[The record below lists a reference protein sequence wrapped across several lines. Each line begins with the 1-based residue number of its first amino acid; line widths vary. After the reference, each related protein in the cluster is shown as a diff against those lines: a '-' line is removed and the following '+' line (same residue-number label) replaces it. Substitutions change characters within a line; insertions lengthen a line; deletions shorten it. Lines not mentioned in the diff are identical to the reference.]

1 MKSKVMKAMV
11 RTTYGNPDV
20 ISIKKIK
27 RPEPTG
33 DKLLIKIHATTVNR
47 TDCAILRGKPWIM
60 RLFQG
65 LISPKKIVTGTDFSG
80 EVVAVGNEVVYFK
93 KGDRVF
99 GFKDDGLQ
107 SHAEYLVLSE
117 NQSLDHI
124 PNRMSYQSAVTA
136 LEGPH
141 YAYNF
146 IKKVDIKKGDKVLV
160 NGASGAIGSSLV
172 QLSKYL
178 EASVTAVCST
188 KNISL
193 MEELGANHIID
204 YKNKDF
210 TKSNET
216 YDYVFDAVGKSSF
229 NKCKPILKEKG
240 VYISSELGRN
250 FQNLLYALI
259 TPILGGKKVIFPVPR
274 NIKETLIFMKKIIEM
289 DQFKAVIDRIYT
301 LDEIGEAYEYVLSG
315 HKTGNV
321 IITFDEES
329 NSKI

>member
-11 RTTYGNPDV
+11 RITYGNPEV
-20 ISIKKIK
+20 ISIKKID

-33 DKLLIKIHATTVNR
+33 DKLLIKNHVTTVNR

-60 RLFQG
+60 RIFQG
-65 LISPKKIVTGTDFSG
+65 IISPKKIVTGTDFSG
-80 EVVAVGNEVVYFK
+80 EIIAVGNEVINFK

-99 GFKDDGLQ
+99 GFDDSGLQ
-107 SHAEYLVLSE
+107 SHAEYLIVSE
-117 NQSLDHI
+117 SQSIDHI
-124 PNRMSYQSAVTA
+124 PDMMSYQSAVTA

-146 IKKVDIKKGDKVLV
+146 IKTLDIKKGDKVLV

-172 QLSKYL
+172 QLLKYF

-193 MEELGANHIID
+193 MEELDANYIID
-204 YKNKDF
+204 YTNKDF
-210 TKSNET
+210 TKVEKT
-216 YDYVFDAVGKSSF
+216 YDYVLDAVGKSSF

-250 FQNLLYALI
+250 FQNLFYALI

-274 NIKETLIFMKKIIEM
+274 NIEETLVFMRKLIKM
-289 DQFKAVIDRIYT
+289 NQFKGIIDRVYT
-301 LDEIGEAYEYVLSG
+301 LDEISEAYKYVLSG

-321 IITFDEES
+321 IITFDEE
-329 NSKI
+329 NSLNK

>member
-1 MKSKVMKAMV
+1 
-11 RTTYGNPDV
+11 
-20 ISIKKIK
+20 
-27 RPEPTG
+27 
-33 DKLLIKIHATTVNR
+33 
-47 TDCAILRGKPWIM
+47 M

>member
-11 RTTYGNPDV
+11 RTTYANPE
-20 ISIKKIK
+20 IIKIKKIN
-27 RPEPTG
+27 RPEPIG
-33 DKLLIKIHATTVNR
+33 DELLIKIHATTVNR
-47 TDCAILRGKPWIM
+47 TDCAILTGKPWVM
-60 RLFQG
+60 RIFQG
-65 LISPKKIVTGTDFSG
+65 ITSPKKIVTGTDFSG
-80 EVVAVGNEVVYFK
+80 EIVAVGNEVVHFK

-99 GFKDDGLQ
+99 GFNDNGLQ
-107 SHAEYLVLSE
+107 SHAEYLILSE
-117 NQSLDHI
+117 SRSLDYI
-124 PNRMSYQSAVTA
+124 PNKISYKSAVTA

-172 QLSKYL
+172 QLLKYF

-193 MEELGANHIID
+193 MKELGANHIID
-204 YKNKDF
+204 YKNEDF
-210 TKSNET
+210 TKREET

-240 VYISSELGRN
+240 VYLSSELGRN
-250 FQNLLYALI
+250 FQNLFYAFI
-259 TPILGGKKVIFPVPR
+259 TPILGGKKVIFPVPSKI
-274 NIKETLIFMKKIIEM
+274 NETLAFMKELIL
-289 DQFKAVIDRIYT
+289 DNQFMAVIDRTYT
-301 LDEIGEAYEYVLSG
+301 LDEIREAYKYVLSG

-321 IITFDEES
+321 IITFDEET
-329 NSKI
+329 N